1 MRKPTAA
8 LPPDHPEAIAE
19 RLSEIDRKIDRL
31 RSLYESFFAGS
42 ERRPPN
48 TPRREL
54 NRLML
59 EMQQLQIRNAGL
71 RFRFQTVSQRWTLF
85 TTYWNRTM
93 REIEAGTFRKDL
105 AKAQRRLAQRGE
117 PLTESE
123 AQALGI
129 PLSRVKA
136 FVERQNRYLPAR
148 AESESE
154 QTVTDARPLPPA
166 AASKPTPP
174 APPLPPA
181 PSVPGMAE
189 EEILTLQ
196 RRYNEVQAGLK
207 TPARPITI
215 EKLKDMLSQR
225 VPEILRQHGAE
236 RVQFDVA
243 TKDGRVVLRAKPIK

>member
-1 MRKPTAA
+1 VRKPTAA
-8 LPPDHPEAIAE
+8 LPSDHPEAIAE
-19 RLSEIDRKIDRL
+19 RLSEIERKIERL

-42 ERRPPN
+42 ERRPPE

-59 EMQQLQIRNAGL
+59 EMQQVQIRNAGL

-117 PLTESE
+117 PLTEAE

-136 FVERQNRYLPAR
+136 FVERQNRYLPTR
-148 AESESE
+148 AQPESER
-154 QTVTDARPLPPA
+154 TVTDAAPLPIA
-166 AASKPTPP
+166 AAPKPTPP
-174 APPLPPA
+174 PPTPA
-181 PSVPGMAE
+181 PTVPGMAE

-196 RRYNEVQAGLK
+196 RRYNEAQAGLK
-207 TPARPITI
+207 TAARPITVD
-215 EKLKDMLSQR
+215 KLKGMLSQR

-236 RVQFDVA
+236 RVQFDVT
-243 TKDGRVVLRAKPIK
+243 TKDGRVVLRARPIK